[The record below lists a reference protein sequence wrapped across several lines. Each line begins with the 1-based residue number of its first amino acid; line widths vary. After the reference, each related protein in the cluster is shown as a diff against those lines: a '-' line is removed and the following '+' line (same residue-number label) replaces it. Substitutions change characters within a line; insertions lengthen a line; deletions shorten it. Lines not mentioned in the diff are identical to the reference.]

1 MPRASLFFMVLQIH
15 LLIIDLKIIFPV
27 KTDILF
33 VTLFSEGLGRK
44 KSNRLLG
51 KIFSSTLTEQAIS
64 LSMLK
69 QGSQSPGVHHQTV
82 LMDNLTTT
90 LLRLPLHLKNGTNP
104 LTAKPTPTY
113 LFGYLEMM
121 SLYIRGAFCT
131 AMFLCVC
138 ACAKEDS
145 QGHYSLIRHRWSTH
159 VIFSAWGLPRASST
173 ISHLSL
179 TIYPSNN
186 HPSPNTVAEMARE
199 STDERQP
206 PQHCLRWVLMKSLD
220 ISLLPHHLRTQQI

>member
-1 MPRASLFFMVLQIH
+1 MPRAFFFFLGSPNSSINYSSQNYISS
-15 LLIIDLKIIFPV
+15 
-27 KTDILF
+27 KTDILS
-33 VTLFSEGLGRK
+33 VTLFSEGPRRK

-69 QGSQSPGVHHQTV
+69 QGSESPGVHLQTV

-121 SLYIRGAFCT
+121 SLYIRR
-131 AMFLCVC
+131 
-138 ACAKEDS
+138 ACAQPCSSVYVHVQRKTAKV
-145 QGHYSLIRHRWSTH
+145 ITH
-159 VIFSAWGLPRASST
+159 
-173 ISHLSL
+173 
-179 TIYPSNN
+179 
-186 HPSPNTVAEMARE
+186 
-199 STDERQP
+199 
-206 PQHCLRWVLMKSLD
+206 
-220 ISLLPHHLRTQQI
+220 